1 MLLAATSVT
10 TYLFFLVSETQIP
23 AMADS
28 ESFVRCFSSFVARLD
43 DRLPEVE
50 QHFGGECSEEDM
62 FSYFWGLQEA
72 HKCLVLSVPETLKS
86 ESSAVTYRTRG
97 NKLYRSKNL
106 KEALKSFN
114 FSIMF
119 APHPPVP
126 SAAASLCEEPAADGT
141 SAAFE
146 ALALAYANRSAVMFE
161 LHQYEECLKDV
172 ELAILHGYP
181 EASRCKL
188 LARKERCV
196 AKRKEE
202 GGAVERLLT
211 THKHCPAVATA
222 DPATPRKSD
231 AIRLSHT
238 PEKGR
243 HFLANREILPGTY
256 CAYSCFSCAL
266 SMLSV
271 TIGQSLGDS
280 LQRER
285 LKDTERN
292 RRRGVAD
299 KKRFV

>member
-1 MLLAATSVT
+1 
-10 TYLFFLVSETQIP
+10 
-23 AMADS
+23 MADS

-126 SAAASLCEEPAADGT
+126 SAAASLCEEPTADGT
-141 SAAFE
+141 SSAFE